1 MDYMQNKR
9 LEILFEK
16 YLNNQLNSAELDE
29 FFSLLNSENYQDSF
43 NEYLLKQFSIQDEAD
58 IQIPDNISDKILRNI
73 SEKESFAT
81 KSINNSYKIKRL
93 PAYFLAAAS
102 VLLVV
107 CFSYLLFPIQKTV
120 SFTSIIP
127 NENIIYKKNNSNKP
141 FEIHLADGSLVILK
155 PNASIYYS
163 NRFNDNKREI
173 FLEGDAYF
181 NVFKDKQRPFLVYS
195 GLVITKVLGTSFTI
209 KNSTSG
215 NTEVEVRSG
224 KVQVFENKEL
234 TGKDRSEMP
243 PVLLLPNQK
252 VVYKTELKNFETK
265 LVDSP
270 ILVKEIDNYISES
283 KEHIQFVFNRDNLKT
298 IIEEFK
304 RNYGV
309 EIIVEN
315 EDLNNCVF
323 TGDVT
328 EQDLY
333 TKLKIIC
340 LTINANYE
348 INGTKILITGSGC
361 KNK

>member
-1 MDYMQNKR
+1 MQNKR
-9 LEILFEK
+9 IEILFEK
-16 YLNNQLNSAELDE
+16 YMKNQLNSVELDE
-29 FFSLLNSENYQDSF
+29 FFSLLNSGDHQDLF
-43 NEYLLKQFSIQDEAD
+43 NEYLLRQFTIQNNDEF
-58 IQIPDNISDKILRNI
+58 QIPDNVSAKILNKI
-73 SEKESFAT
+73 TETEDFTT
-81 KSINNSYKIKRL
+81 KSINNSYKIKNL

-107 CFSYLLFPIQKTV
+107 AFSYLLFPIKKTV
-120 SFTSIIP
+120 SFASIIP
-127 NENIIYKKNNSNKP
+127 SENIIQKINNSNKP
-141 FEIHLADGSLVILK
+141 FEIHLADGSLIILK
-155 PNASIYYS
+155 PHASVYYS
-163 NRFNDNKREI
+163 NRFSDNKREV
-173 FLEGDAYF
+173 FLEGDAF
-181 NVFKDKQRPFLVYS
+181 FDVFKDKQRPFLVYS
-195 GLVITKVLGTSFTI
+195 GLVVTKVLGTSFSI
-209 KNSTSG
+209 KNTTSG
-215 NTEVEVRSG
+215 GTEVEVRSG

-234 TGKDRSEMP
+234 TGKENSNVP
-243 PVLLLPNQK
+243 TVLLLPNQK
-252 VVYKTELKNFETK
+252 VVYKTESKNFETK

-270 ILVKEIDNYISES
+270 VLVKVIDNYVSES
-283 KEHIQFVFNRDNLKT
+283 NEHVQFVFNRNNLKT
-298 IIEEFK
+298 IIEEFQ